1 MIFRTYGLSLF
12 VIFLLITIIWQ
23 GVAEKLAWTGMK
35 GKLSILEKL
44 SSLDPR
50 ELLELKTPRPNIYV
64 QATLE
69 LKRLC
74 DRPICH
80 RMAAYLLMNNCKGL
94 NEIDKQNYSFNRG
107 QLQQDQVDAFAA
119 TLTICDLERAKF
131 DVPKIC
137 LHFTSA
143 SLMKAAKSRSDLEF
157 SSKEVNDCL
166 QGLGKNAKHWATW
179 LSYRDS
185 ALLFCR
191 AAHESISLHRELTAI
206 MKEFSKELHLDL
218 QQLKNNVAVH
228 KSSIESVFQKI
239 NEGAGE
245 WKSKFEKIFSEVSRN
260 INDIHQEVNKI
271 SQENVNARVK
281 AKEDF
286 SMILKDSAQ
295 ISEDHKHN
303 MRQVAIE
310 QSKQHKNL
318 KDSLSSSEVH
328 ANIIKN
334 ALIVMQEWM
343 LRLQERQD
351 NIDRKTQV
359 FETHL
364 TNTTMLLQGHAQEL
378 EKVSSAAQDIN
389 QNLER
394 ASLTTSL
401 LQSQKSGLSW
411 KLISVLISTL
421 MTLILG
427 NCRLRL
433 NSAACIILIFS
444 GFIAGNLTA
453 IIGHWQWVPFSKWIQ
468 NYILDICNLYLEYR
482 NQTSIISPVVQ
493 MMVSVLKIL
502 PEY

>member
-1 MIFRTYGLSLF
+1 MIFRTHGLSLF
-12 VIFLLITIIWQ
+12 VIFLLNSIIWQ
-23 GVAEKLAWTGMK
+23 GAAEKLAWTGTGIK
-35 GKLSILEKL
+35 GKLTIFEKL
-44 SSLDPR
+44 SSLNPR

-74 DRPICH
+74 DRPICY

-94 NEIDKQNYSFNRG
+94 NEIDEQNYSFKRG

-119 TLTICDLERAKF
+119 TLTMCDLERAKF
-131 DVPKIC
+131 DVPENC

-157 SSKEVNDCL
+157 SSKEVNHCL

-191 AAHESISLHRELTAI
+191 AAHESISLHRELMAI

-218 QQLKNNVAVH
+218 EQLKNNVAVH
-228 KSSIESVFQKI
+228 KSSIESVFKKI
-239 NEGAGE
+239 NEEAGE
-245 WKSKFEKIFSEVSRN
+245 WKSKFEKIFGEVSRN

-271 SQENVNARVK
+271 FQENVNARLK
-281 AKEDF
+281 AKEEF
-286 SMILKDSAQ
+286 SMIIRDSAQ
-295 ISEDHKHN
+295 ISEDHRHK

-310 QSKQHKNL
+310 QSKQHKIL

-328 ANIIKN
+328 ANIINN
-334 ALIVMQEWM
+334 ALIVMQKWM

-351 NIDRKTQV
+351 NIEKKTQH

-364 TNTTMLLQGHAQEL
+364 INTSMLLQDHAQEL

-389 QNLER
+389 QNLEK
-394 ASLTTSL
+394 ASLTTSSFL
-401 LQSQKSGLSW
+401 HSQKSGLSW
-411 KLISVLISTL
+411 KLISIVTSTL

-427 NCRLRL
+427 NRSFRL
-433 NSAACIILIFS
+433 NSAACIILIFCGMQIS
-444 GFIAGNLTA
+444 IFALFIVQILT
-453 IIGHWQWVPFSKWIQ
+453 K
-468 NYILDICNLYLEYR
+468 
-482 NQTSIISPVVQ
+482 
-493 MMVSVLKIL
+493 
-502 PEY
+502 

>member
-1 MIFRTYGLSLF
+1 MIFRTYGLILL
-12 VIFLLITIIWQ
+12 VIFLLNTIIWQ
-23 GVAEKLAWTGMK
+23 GAAEKLAWTGIK
-35 GKLSILEKL
+35 GKPSILEKL

-191 AAHESISLHRELTAI
+191 AANESISLHRELTAI
-206 MKEFSKELHLDL
+206 MKDFSKELHLDL
-218 QQLKNNVAVH
+218 EQLRNNMAVH

-260 INDIHQEVNKI
+260 IIDIHQELNKI
-271 SQENVNARVK
+271 SQENVNARLK

-295 ISEDHKHN
+295 ISQDHRHH

-364 TNTTMLLQGHAQEL
+364 INTSMLLQGHAQEL

-394 ASLTTSL
+394 ASLTTSSL
-401 LQSQKSGLSW
+401 LQSQKSSLSW
-411 KLISVLISTL
+411 KLISILTSTL

-427 NCRLRL
+427 NCSLRV
-433 NSAACIILIFS
+433 NYTACIILIFS

-453 IIGHWQWVPFSKWIQ
+453 ITGNWQWVPFSKWIQ
-468 NYILDICNLYLEYR
+468 SYILDICNLYLDYR
-482 NQTSIISPVVQ
+482 NQTSIISPVNL
-493 MMVSVLKIL
+493 SEENI
-502 PEY
+502 